1 MTPSGRELGVCP
13 YFLSQGVGGGGP
25 AGQHGGP
32 PGSRRCP
39 RRGSHSCHLQDQD
52 RHLRDTSE
60 PGGPHVG
67 QLPDL
72 AAVRGGQ
79 TLHRLLQH
87 QQCQVPAVTRAPP
100 QRQGEAREGVSV
112 LWEPGEA
119 ACRGPGYLRPELG
132 LILPPWGLGPLGT
145 ESADSTRDCPRCA
158 GDRPGARGQ
167 LPLSRRLLEVVF
179 LPAHLAA
186 RGEER
191 PGDPR
196 GGRTL
201 RSALPD
207 RPVLWAGPS
216 LWPGVPSALHFCF
229 LWPPDDATVELSPC
243 WDPGWAW
250 WGRPSA
256 SCARPCPGPG
266 WASCPGG
273 SVRAL
278 GVSGQPGER
287 RVGSWLPP

>member
-207 RPVLWAGPS
+207 GRCSGLAPASGRECRLPCISAFYGLLMMPQWSCHPAGTQAGHGGGGRQPPVL
-216 LWPGVPSALHFCF
+216 
-229 LWPPDDATVELSPC
+229 
-243 WDPGWAW
+243 
-250 WGRPSA
+250 GRVRA
-256 SCARPCPGPG
+256 
-266 WASCPGG
+266 PGG
-273 SVRAL
+273 PAAPG
-278 GVSGQPGER
+278 GVSGLW
-287 RVGSWLPP
+287 V